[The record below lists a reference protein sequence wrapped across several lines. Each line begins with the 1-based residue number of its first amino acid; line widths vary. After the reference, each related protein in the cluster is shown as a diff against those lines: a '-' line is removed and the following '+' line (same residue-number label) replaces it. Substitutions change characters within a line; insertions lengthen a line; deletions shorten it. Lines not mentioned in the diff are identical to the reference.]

1 VSTQEAVRAAA
12 DERAAL
18 PDGSGDPVAEATADA
33 LIADLLAVR
42 AALRD
47 A

>member
-1 VSTQEAVRAAA
+1 MSTQEAVRAAP
-12 DERAAL
+12 DERAAP
-18 PDGSGDPVAEATADA
+18 PDGSGDPVAAATADA

-42 AALRD
+42 GALRD